1 MRKKGEWLKA
11 VQEEMKTLNE
21 NHTFELVKLLKSKR
35 ELKNKWV
42 LRLKI
47 DENFSQPKYK
57 ARFVVKGLVRR
68 RVLIFKK
75 YFQL

>member
-1 MRKKGEWLKA
+1 MRKMGEWLKA
-11 VQEEMKTLNE
+11 MQEEMKTLHE
-21 NHTFELVKLLKSKR
+21 NHTFELVKLPKSKR

-57 ARFVVKGLVRR
+57 PRFVVKGFGHKQG
-68 RVLIFKK
+68 INF
-75 YFQL
+75 